1 MKKPRLSYR
10 RQLSRAL
17 LALGQLQRNVTELV
31 QSNDT
36 LKHQVTHYCDAF
48 QRAVAANFAL
58 AEMLRDQS
66 ALSVHGNNVQL
77 PKAVMAWAKKNYA
90 NHKTK

>member
-10 RQLSRAL
+10 RQVSRNMVVIVQLTRNNADL
-17 LALGQLQRNVTELV
+17 LKE
-31 QSNDT
+31 NDT